1 VLCEAEGEAVVTA
14 GLTKTLEKPESQ
26 LRHPRVVALAPK
38 LTDAARTEAAIAE
51 LLESLGVDLDEE
63 DLSETPRR
71 VAAMY
76 RELLTPEPFSFTTFA
91 NAAGYDELVLVRDIP
106 FVSLCAHHL
115 LPFTGHAH
123 VAYVPGTRIVGLSKF
138 ARVVHHF
145 ARSLQVQ
152 ERLTKQVADL
162 IQRELD
168 PKGVGVVIEAEHQCM
183 TVRGVQAVGSRTVTS
198 AMFGLLRDNP
208 ASRDEFLELAG
219 ISRSPHS

>member
-1 VLCEAEGEAVVTA
+1 MS
-14 GLTKTLEKPESQ
+14 SQ
-26 LRHPRVVALAPK
+26 LVDAIHAPPREQTHPHVVAVPER
-38 LTDAARTEAAIAE
+38 DADLARTEAAVKE
-51 LLESLGVDLDEE
+51 LLASLGVDLSLE
-63 DLSETPRR
+63 DVRETPRR

-76 RELLTPEPFSFTTFA
+76 RELLTPGEYTFTTFE

-123 VAYVPGTRIVGLSKF
+123 VAYVPGERIVGLSKL
-138 ARVVHHF
+138 ARAVIHT

-162 IQRELD
+162 IENELE

-183 TVRGVQAVGSRTVTS
+183 TIRGVRATGTATVTS
-198 AMFGLLRDNP
+198 TMYGLLRTNS
-208 ASRDEFLELAG
+208 ATRQEFLSLTG
-219 ISRSPHS
+219 VSRA